1 MQRTLITLFLFMC
14 IGFLPFCHT
23 AEAAL
28 FSWGSETLLSID
40 NQEYTSSDF
49 KNWWGNWREK
59 EQPFPQTIDSYIDW
73 LLFVKEAE
81 MMVLFDDPTYH
92 RDINTYLKVLSLVQL
107 KNDEIDS
114 KVNITDD
121 MLKERYNEYY
131 TPVWRY
137 NILVV
142 KDKNTAE
149 ALYGDLVAEKIS
161 MEELARFAEMNK
173 PVPQGHPT
181 PEKNESVVDE
191 KLKNY
196 PALDAQL
203 LGVYKDVKRRPIK
216 SNKTWTEVLQSLST
230 GAYSKPFAWEEG
242 YVVVQLLDKFV
253 GDQDDFDKLKSG
265 IQSKYRKRLQGQLTI
280 ELIQKLKVKYNVTVN
295 EERVNAIDPDSPDMK
310 YTDAPLITIGESVIT
325 EKQVMEKVNT
335 DIQNNK
341 MYGFEGNTGKN
352 VLLRVVDGIVG
363 QTLITLESLDR
374 HYEKQSPI
382 KELLEFK
389 QNNKLTQKLEQQI
402 RDQANQ
408 ISDEEITA
416 YYNEHLKD
424 TYTGP
429 DIYKMAL
436 VKGSEEELNK
446 IWLDVVVSGNDFMK
460 AAEKWL
466 GQRPIVQGYPADHLE
481 AIVIQNVA
489 ALNKGDV
496 SRPFSLQEGF
506 AMAYLV
512 ALAPSETAP
521 LDSVRTNV
529 RNKVFQE
536 RYSEAKDAYLN
547 ALREKTTIEINEKAW
562 IKLKA
567 ELIKAQ

>member
-181 PEKNESVVDE
+181 PEKTESVVDE
-191 KLKNY
+191 KTK
-196 PALDAQL
+196 
-203 LGVYKDVKRRPIK
+203 K
-216 SNKTWTEVLQSLST
+216 LSST
-230 GAYSKPFAWEEG
+230 
-242 YVVVQLLDKFV
+242 
-253 GDQDDFDKLKSG
+253 
-265 IQSKYRKRLQGQLTI
+265 
-280 ELIQKLKVKYNVTVN
+280 
-295 EERVNAIDPDSPDMK
+295 
-310 YTDAPLITIGESVIT
+310 
-325 EKQVMEKVNT
+325 
-335 DIQNNK
+335 
-341 MYGFEGNTGKN
+341 
-352 VLLRVVDGIVG
+352 
-363 QTLITLESLDR
+363 
-374 HYEKQSPI
+374 
-382 KELLEFK
+382 
-389 QNNKLTQKLEQQI
+389 
-402 RDQANQ
+402 
-408 ISDEEITA
+408 
-416 YYNEHLKD
+416 
-424 TYTGP
+424 
-429 DIYKMAL
+429 
-436 VKGSEEELNK
+436 
-446 IWLDVVVSGNDFMK
+446 
-460 AAEKWL
+460 
-466 GQRPIVQGYPADHLE
+466 
-481 AIVIQNVA
+481 
-489 ALNKGDV
+489 
-496 SRPFSLQEGF
+496 
-506 AMAYLV
+506 
-512 ALAPSETAP
+512 
-521 LDSVRTNV
+521 
-529 RNKVFQE
+529 
-536 RYSEAKDAYLN
+536 
-547 ALREKTTIEINEKAW
+547 
-562 IKLKA
+562 
-567 ELIKAQ
+567 